1 MAVIEAILLDE
12 VHLHVRTT
20 ESVEKELKNLFSF
33 EAQQAK
39 YRQDGEYTE
48 WDGVYRPYDPDKNK
62 RNLYFGLFPRLEK
75 FAKQHGHTIR
85 KYRALKTTENKQ
97 PDESAIMGHFAEN
110 EDFYG
115 KDIRES
121 LVDEEQFRE
130 WIDGL
135 EVGYGSSLDETFSGS
150 RPFHSHAKA
159 QEHEATAMLNAL
171 NRKRAVM
178 LFRPEDNKH
187 LVMCCLLRWFLKH
200 DKKCLFLATSKMVV
214 DRLYEGFYESF
225 PKEVAFY
232 MTDYIQKLYAGFS
245 KEVLNRILL
254 ANWESVRNQPPE
266 WFNQFHAVIVD
277 EAHKF
282 HLDSLIPLM
291 EKMTQT
297 RYRIGISNL
306 TKKSKIHRLILE
318 ELFGTVENVWDKTK
332 PREYQSDLNVTCIH
346 LNYSNAIREARKN
359 NKQHEEVKFLQQYE
373 KRNEFICNLA
383 CELEGNTL
391 VLVMNTSHGD
401 ILQNLV
407 RKRLKQ
413 NGLKKELFVSAGPV
427 SKGDE
432 EAMRVNIEKNDECIV
447 IASYK
452 RMSDG
457 FRIHSLDNII
467 LASPYKT
474 KIRNL
479 GVMGSG
485 LESRNTTCS
494 LYDLMDDLSLENWEN
509 HLIKQAQKRIE
520 VYEEEKKKG
529 MSVKNAQVKIE

>member
-39 YRQDGEYTE
+39 YRQDNEFAE

-62 RNLYFGLFPRLEK
+62 RNLYCGLFPRLEK
-75 FAKQHGHTIR
+75 FAEEHGHTIR
-85 KYRALKTTENKQ
+85 KYRALKITESKQ
-97 PDESAIMGHFAEN
+97 PDEATIMGHFAED

-115 KDIRES
+115 KNIRES
-121 LVDEEQFRE
+121 LVDEGQFRK

-135 EVGYGSSLDETFSGS
+135 EVGYESSLDEDFGRP

-159 QEHEATAMLNAL
+159 REYETAAILNVL

-200 DKKCLFLATSKMVV
+200 DKKCLFLAINRVAV

-232 MTDYIQKLYAGFS
+232 MTDYIQKLYAGFA
-245 KEVLNRILL
+245 KEALNRILL
-254 ANWESVRNQPPE
+254 ANWESAKNQPPE

-277 EAHKF
+277 DVHKF
-282 HLDSLIPLM
+282 HPDSLIPLM
-291 EKMTQT
+291 EKMTRT
-297 RYRIGISNL
+297 RYRIGIANL
-306 TKKSKIHRLILE
+306 TEKLKIHRLVLE
-318 ELFGTVENVWDKTK
+318 ELFGTAENVWDETK
-332 PREYQSDLNVTCIH
+332 PRKYHSNLNVTCIH
-346 LNYSNAIREARKN
+346 LNYPNAIKESRKN
-359 NKQHEEVKFLQQYE
+359 NQQHEEVKFLQQYE
-373 KRNEFICNLA
+373 KRNKFICDLA
-383 CELEGNTL
+383 CKLEGNTL
-391 VLVMNTSHGD
+391 VLVMNTSHGN
-401 ILQNLV
+401 ILHNLV
-407 RKRLKQ
+407 REELKQ
-413 NGLKKELFVSAGPV
+413 NRLKKELFMSAGPIN
-427 SKGDE
+427 KGDE
-432 EAMRVNIEKNDECIV
+432 DAMRVNIEKNDECIV

-452 RMSDG
+452 RISDG
-457 FRIHSLDNII
+457 FRIHSLDNVI
-467 LASPYKT
+467 LASPYKN

-479 GVMGSG
+479 GVIGSG
-485 LESRNTTCS
+485 LEPRNATCN

-509 HLIKQAQKRIE
+509 HLIKQAQKRVE
-520 VYEEEKKKG
+520 VYEEEKEKG
-529 MSVKNAQVKIE
+529 LSVKNAQVKIK